1 MEIYPP
7 PPPAPHGHSPET
19 APSWRQC
26 PGRLPPPERPPG
38 RRGPDD
44 AGPGPAAARAFSSRS
59 PGPSGRRPGRSPPPR
74 RPRSAPPAP
83 RRRWWCC
90 RCPFPPRPRRL
101 CPRQD
106 TGTQMP
112 TSTTCT
118 SSPKYAANA
127 DIPVL
132 CRVMFTACCTV
143 TDWGAQDTPSATT
156 PLSAASTVTRHR
168 RTSGRAVRRIPA
180 SRMDISSSAPRLPG
194 GLASSAC
201 RRRAASMASRSAGRM
216 DSIYAVNSC
225 LVMCSL
231 HIRVPAAT
239 QETGR
244 SPDFPM

>member
-1 MEIYPP
+1 MLPMPI
-7 PPPAPHGHSPET
+7 SPTPT
-19 APSWRQC
+19 ASMPSSLAMWARS
-26 PGRLPPPERPPG
+26 RPTDRA
-38 RRGPDD
+38 RRASCSVM
-44 AGPGPAAARAFSSRS
+44 AGSAAMSPVEKRTFRSSTW
-59 PGPSGRRPGRSPPPR
+59 G
-74 RPRSAPPAP
+74 
-83 RRRWWCC
+83 
-90 RCPFPPRPRRL
+90 
-101 CPRQD
+101 QD

-112 TSTTCT
+112 TSTTWT
-118 SSPKYAANA
+118 WSPKYAARA
-127 DIPVL
+127 DMPVL

-168 RTSGRAVRRIPA
+168 SIRGRGVLRMPA
-180 SRMDISSSAPRLPG
+180 SRMDMSSRAPRLPG

-231 HIRVPAAT
+231 RIRAAAASR
-239 QETGR
+239 ETGR